1 VNGNRSKLFFVAA
14 KRVTLQRLNM
24 DQVWPEL
31 TGQILLIDREKY
43 EQTF

>member
-1 VNGNRSKLFFVAA
+1 MNSNLSKLFFVAA
-14 KRVTLQRLNM
+14 KRVALQHLNM
-24 DQVWPEL
+24 GQVWPEL